1 MKVYNILII
10 LITCIWSLLSIF
22 SDSGSKMY
30 LHELLAGS
38 EVYVEPLKSPEKA
51 GANLSTYQTKKY
63 VNK

>member
-1 MKVYNILII
+1 M
-10 LITCIWSLLSIF
+10 LSIF

-51 GANLSTYQTKKY
+51 GANFSTYQTKKY